1 MAYLGR
7 ILVDIFANL
16 TLTVFA
22 ELSRGFPLHPLRC
35 LTNSVGQML
44 LSQIIIPNNKRV
56 ADGITS
62 DPHDFSGKDSQV
74 DQGQETLQY
83 IWRIDN
89 GIFH

>member
-1 MAYLGR
+1 M
-7 ILVDIFANL
+7 DIFANL

-44 LSQIIIPNNKRV
+44 LSQIINPNNKRV
-56 ADGITS
+56 ADVISS

-74 DQGQETLQY
+74 DHRVKKRCSTFEELIMGSSISFNTL
-83 IWRIDN
+83 
-89 GIFH
+89 

>member
-1 MAYLGR
+1 MKFTTSKDYQM
-7 ILVDIFANL
+7 ILSLIIN
-16 TLTVFA
+16 
-22 ELSRGFPLHPLRC
+22 P
-35 LTNSVGQML
+35 NS
-44 LSQIIIPNNKRV
+44 NRV